1 MYLAKYVVTFL
12 HIFLFL
18 LDSDYKI
25 WHNNLVCLCEFFGN
39 HETSWKDCC
48 IMPNSKQCLKPQ
60 INTYSAV
67 RVLRTDNTP
76 LPTKCL
82 IESYVDIYC

>member
-1 MYLAKYVVTFL
+1 
-12 HIFLFL
+12 
-18 LDSDYKI
+18 
-25 WHNNLVCLCEFFGN
+25 
-39 HETSWKDCC
+39 
-48 IMPNSKQCLKPQ
+48 MPNSKQCLKPQ

-67 RVLRTDNTP
+67 RTDNTP

>member
-1 MYLAKYVVTFL
+1 
-12 HIFLFL
+12 
-18 LDSDYKI
+18 
-25 WHNNLVCLCEFFGN
+25 
-39 HETSWKDCC
+39 
-48 IMPNSKQCLKPQ
+48 MPNSKQCLKPQ